1 MTHLRHG
8 RQGAI
13 ALDIRL
19 LVSHCGGA
27 TSVNNFVWVGAGIGR
42 GSYFLVSLSENS
54 ETS

>member
-27 TSVNNFVWVGAGIGR
+27 TGVNNFVLVGAGI
-42 GSYFLVSLSENS
+42 
-54 ETS
+54 